1 MVLTMHQ
8 SGLLCPAPRVV
19 ASAGEPYTLDIFM
32 KYLAALFLISLLAAC
47 GKGDPG
53 FIRLKDYESDVGEAA
68 VRHLISKLPDP
79 APEVPKEYTLM
90 YARDLRPAS
99 QEFMDRFQD
108 LKLPF
113 IHGDALTIE
122 DVTLVPKNPKTG
134 LTPYVLQLAHMHNEP
149 DGTCKVEVGWAYK
162 KTFER
167 WSYVM
172 TKGGDSKWSVT
183 QEEKLPEP
191 EE

>member
-1 MVLTMHQ
+1 M
-8 SGLLCPAPRVV
+8 
-19 ASAGEPYTLDIFM
+19 FM

-68 VRHLISKLPDP
+68 MRHLISKLPDP

-99 QEFMDRFQD
+99 QEFMDRFKD
-108 LKLPF
+108 LNLPF
-113 IHGDALTIE
+113 VHGDALTIE
-122 DVTLVPKNPKTG
+122 EVTLVPKNPKTG
-134 LTPYVLQLAHMHNEP
+134 LSPYVLQLAYMHNEP
-149 DGTCKVEVGWAYK
+149 DGSCTVEVGWAYK

-167 WSYVM
+167 WIYKLA
-172 TKGGDSKWSVT
+172 KGADGRWSV
-183 QEEKLPEP
+183 QMEEKKVEPEP
-191 EE
+191 NE